1 MERGSVRVLIA
12 RGYERVD
19 TTHACVATGD
29 RRAPGTRR
37 ARLKTRPCAPFFN
50 LLLSHFS
57 PAPFDSLSLAAA
69 AASRARRKARAAAR
83 LAPRVGAA
91 GLGVKAFVCGVR
103 WGVRL
108 APSALASPASLAAAL
123 DAALADDGVACG
135 TGNLLGVLMLGRDG
149 RTHAFGT
156 AAGKAGAVGRSGV
169 DAEAGA
175 LVAAAESW
183 EGWGAAAATAARL
196 YVSDALMNGGQGAAA

>member
-1 MERGSVRVLIA
+1 MGQSSA
-12 RGYERVD
+12 RPRQ
-19 TTHACVATGD
+19 THA
-29 RRAPGTRR
+29 
-37 ARLKTRPCAPFFN
+37 L
-50 LLLSHFS
+50 
-57 PAPFDSLSLAAA
+57 SLSTSTPPLYPSTALDPLALAAA

-108 APSALASPASLAAAL
+108 APASLASPATLAAAL

-135 TGNLLGVLMLGRDG
+135 TGELLGVLMLGRDG
-149 RTHAFGT
+149 RTHAFGSAAAKAA
-156 AAGKAGAVGRSGV
+156 AAGRTGS
-169 DAEAGA
+169 DAEAAG

-196 YVSDALMNGGQGAAA
+196 YVSEAVVGGGQGAAA